1 MGHPFLFAGEWRC
14 ITDFL
19 IFQET
24 SLCLSPL
31 TERAVFSLSRNQERR
46 NTSSTQKGPSGDY
59 HKYCWY
65 FLAYMQH
72 KVISCPSD
80 SLGQVLWSMALLHTV
95 IHGLAP
101 SILWHHHH
109 HPGLCHHIHSGGTRG
124 TLHIHTSL
132 TIAHLQG
139 RWPVEESRTQGPC
152 EG

>member
-31 TERAVFSLSRNQERR
+31 TERAVFFLSRNQERR

-80 SLGQVLWSMALLHTV
+80 GLGQVLWVDGSPPHSDSWTSSFHLMAPPPPPRTVSSHTY
-95 IHGLAP
+95 I
-101 SILWHHHH
+101 
-109 HPGLCHHIHSGGTRG
+109 HHIH
-124 TLHIHTSL
+124 HITYI
-132 TIAHLQG
+132 TYWAHLHP
-139 RWPVEESRTQGPC
+139 RSHGPHVAHSTFTLP
-152 EG
+152 